1 MKYFILAVILSSIA
15 SCISINPSGHEEAKV
30 KLDNSNIYFKL
41 LSQKELAELDKGM
54 PPSRDKDHQK

>member
-1 MKYFILAVILSSIA
+1 MKPLIVVLMLASLV
-15 SCISINPSGHEEAKV
+15 SCISINPSGYEQAKV

-54 PPSRDKDHQK
+54 PPNKEQ

>member
-1 MKYFILAVILSSIA
+1 MKPLVVVLMLASLV
-15 SCISINPSGHEEAKV
+15 SCISINPSGYEQAKV

-54 PPSRDKDHQK
+54 PPNKEQ

>member
-1 MKYFILAVILSSIA
+1 MKPLIVVLMLASLV
-15 SCISINPSGHEEAKV
+15 SCISINPSGYGQAKV

-54 PPSRDKDHQK
+54 PPNKEQ